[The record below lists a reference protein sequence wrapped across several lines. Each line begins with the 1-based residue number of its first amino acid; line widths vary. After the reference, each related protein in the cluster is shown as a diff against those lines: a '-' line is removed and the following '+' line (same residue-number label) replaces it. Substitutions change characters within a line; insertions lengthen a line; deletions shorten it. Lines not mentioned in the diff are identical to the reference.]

1 MEIPRLHYDGSFVIK
16 VLVMWSQM
24 EVTTRFRFKWPPRCF
39 DDSDV
44 VHCFSDWGWTRE
56 LKEVFQHQNH
66 TKGIKFTSVLL
77 WQKSEMDLS
86 WSVET
91 KPNTN
96 RVKQPFR
103 DVSVDGSLLC
113 LRTLPMKHMY
123 DKMILTHRF
132 TSTLIGSGD
141 LYSRKISV
149 LEIRYSQRWATQ
161 SLIAGVA
168 GRPMFFLLPV
178 VLFCCCFCGLCKLVF
193 PRYSSKWSESRIV
206 HLRSDGETFS
216 PH

>member
-24 EVTTRFRFKWPPRCF
+24 EVTTRFRVKWPPRCF

-56 LKEVFQHQNH
+56 FKEVFQHQNH
-66 TKGIKFTSVLL
+66 TRGIKFTSVLL

-103 DVSVDGSLLC
+103 DVSVDGSFLF
-113 LRTLPMKHMY
+113 LRTLHMKHMY

-141 LYSRKISV
+141 LYSSKNQCFRGKQIFSEMSHTKSYRWCCREADV
-149 LEIRYSQRWATQ
+149 LPASCC
-161 SLIAGVA
+161 
-168 GRPMFFLLPV
+168 V
-178 VLFCCCFCGLCKLVF
+178 VLLLFLRFVQARVPSVF
-193 PRYSSKWSESRIV
+193 
-206 HLRSDGETFS
+206 F
-216 PH
+216 